1 MDSLTQAVL
10 GASVA
15 GAIVPAGQRR
25 KAMLAGAVLGTL
37 PDLDVLIDYGDAVA
51 NFTYHRGFSHSL
63 VVLAPLSVLLW
74 LALRR
79 WWAPVREAPA
89 QWLAAISLT
98 LLTHP
103 LLDAHTVYGTQL
115 FWPVPMPPVMWS
127 TLFIVDPL
135 YTLPLLIGMIWAIV
149 KPQTRALNIGLMVST
164 LYIGWSW
171 TAKLIVEDN
180 VREALAERGLESRP
194 VLTTPT
200 AMNTL
205 LWRVVVLTDDGYLE
219 GFDSLLVDEPVMEFE
234 SMSSDIVSLQA
245 ASGIWSVARL
255 RWFAHDFLRAEVIDK
270 RLIIADLRM
279 GQEPDYVFTHVVA
292 EVGNPHWKA
301 VPSELLEFEFANRAL
316 ARTWARIWAD

>member
-15 GAIVPAGQRR
+15 GACVPAGRR
-25 KAMLAGAVLGTL
+25 RTAMLAGAMLGTL
-37 PDLDVLIDYGDAVA
+37 PDLDVVIDYGDAVA

-63 VVLAPLSVLLW
+63 IVLAPFSVLLW

-115 FWPVPMPPVMWS
+115 FWPVPSPPEMWS
-127 TLFIVDPL
+127 TLFIIDPL
-135 YTLPLLIGMIWAIV
+135 YTLPLLIGMSWAIAR
-149 KPQTRALNIGLMVST
+149 PASGALNVGLVLST

-180 VREALAERGLESRP
+180 VREALAELGLEDQP
-194 VLTTPT
+194 VFTSPT
-200 AMNTL
+200 AMNTV

-219 GFDSLLVDEPVMEFE
+219 GFDSLFVDEPVLQLEAWP
-234 SMSSDIVSLQA
+234 SDNVSLQA

-255 RWFAHDFLRAEVIDK
+255 RWFARDFLRVEVQDD

-279 GQEPDYVFTHVVA
+279 GQEPDYVFTHAVA
-292 EVGNPHWKA
+292 ETGNPHWKEI
-301 VPSELLEFEFANRAL
+301 PSELLEFEFADRAL
-316 ARTWARIWAD
+316 RRTWERIWAE